1 MLTMERKRTRLF
13 EDIADYA
20 KDGRLTE
27 PSDEKRYEWRRMI
40 EAVMALGRPLTDEE
54 AEQYQ
59 RKERILFEGADKWNL
74 AKEKSDKSGI

>member
-27 PSDEKRYEWRRMI
+27 PSDGRRYEWRKMI
-40 EAVMALGRPLTDEE
+40 DTVKILGRPLTGEE
-54 AEQYQ
+54 VEQY
-59 RKERILFEGADKWNL
+59 RVE
-74 AKEKSDKSGI
+74 